1 MAQVVSRGGDGRGG
15 RREGSRRR
23 AGVFWCSGDD
33 IVVRMRR
40 GPVRNYYRMY
50 GSIVCMYVCMDSIVR
65 VRWRG
70 RVLENGIIGDSLG
83 KESGRGWGWLS
94 ASSR

>member
-1 MAQVVSRGGDGRGG
+1 
-15 RREGSRRR
+15 
-23 AGVFWCSGDD
+23 
-33 IVVRMRR
+33 
-40 GPVRNYYRMY
+40 
-50 GSIVCMYVCMDSIVR
+50 MYVCMDSIVR

-70 RVLENGIIGDSLG
+70 KVLENGIIGDSLG

>member
-1 MAQVVSRGGDGRGG
+1 
-15 RREGSRRR
+15 
-23 AGVFWCSGDD
+23 
-33 IVVRMRR
+33 
-40 GPVRNYYRMY
+40 
-50 GSIVCMYVCMDSIVR
+50 MYVCMDSIVR

-70 RVLENGIIGDSLG
+70 KVLENGIIGDSLW